1 MDSNGAPSQG
11 DGFDGV
17 ANLRSARHDVWRSSR
32 EVHLE
37 QLILSEDV
45 NIKSI
50 ACLKILVLAIKVSVS
65 PY

>member
-11 DGFDGV
+11 DGFVGV
-17 ANLRSARHDVWRSSR
+17 AILRFARHDVWRISR

-50 ACLKILVLAIKVSVS
+50 ACLKILVSTFKVSVS
-65 PY
+65 SY